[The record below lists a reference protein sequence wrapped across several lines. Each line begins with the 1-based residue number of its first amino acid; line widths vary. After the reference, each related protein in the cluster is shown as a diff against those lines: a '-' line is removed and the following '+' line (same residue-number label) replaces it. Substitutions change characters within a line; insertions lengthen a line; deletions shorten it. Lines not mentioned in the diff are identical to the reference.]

1 VKKQTGIWIDSRIWE
16 QYRRLCSNEKLR
28 PSESIEEFLKLVLRT
43 GSPST
48 VLDMMKAME
57 KSRVEG
63 IEAYAR
69 MLLDW
74 YTHEKFWIDIEDEK
88 QRSTEQLL
96 LEAIK
101 KRARSA
107 VEAADRRGT
116 SGRRT
121 PRTRRRHALTRTRA
135 QRRRGTRA

>member
-1 VKKQTGIWIDSRIWE
+1 MALGVKKQTGIWIDNKIWE
-16 QYRRLCSNEKLR
+16 QYRRLCSDEKLR
-28 PSESIEEFLKLVLRT
+28 PAEAIEEFLKLVLRT

-96 LEAIK
+96 LETIK
-101 KRARSA
+101 NVQDPQLRRQIE
-107 VEAADRRGT
+107 EALVAE
-116 SGRRT
+116 GRREQEEDM
-121 PRTRRRHALTRTRA
+121 R
-135 QRRRGTRA
+135 

>member
-1 VKKQTGIWIDSRIWE
+1 MDRQQDLGARARIWE

-28 PSESIEEFLKLVLRT
+28 PAESIEEFLKLVLRT

-88 QRSTEQLL
+88 QRSAEQLL

-101 KRARSA
+101 NVQDPQLRRQIE
-107 VEAADRRGT
+107 EALVAE
-116 SGRRT
+116 GRREQEEDM
-121 PRTRRRHALTRTRA
+121 R
-135 QRRRGTRA
+135 